1 LTALPRA
8 QHSPIVPTAPH
19 HKCAGEGAIAA
30 DRLLAFLSEHAVKVV
45 VLLVL
50 VGGLVAWLTSA
61 SSEGDAVR
69 VLHARC
75 AELQLP
81 VRVIK
86 IESGSDEESKLL
98 LMVPSRQRVRLTDG
112 QWAFCRAN
120 LAIRPR

>member
-1 LTALPRA
+1 
-8 QHSPIVPTAPH
+8 
-19 HKCAGEGAIAA
+19 
-30 DRLLAFLSEHAVKVV
+30 VKVV

-50 VGGLVAWLTSA
+50 VGGLVAWLTSV